1 MVHIPSFL
9 VGSAVSG
16 AGFLLIHRELS
27 HRQRLTKRWAISEYA
42 EEQFGEFR
50 AMARAKAKE
59 ATAQAAG
66 SASTPDID
74 IASLTGNAT
83 ATWNKGVGSIRDLVG
98 KTDK

>member
-27 HRQRLTKRWAISEYA
+27 HRQRLTTRWYISEFA
-42 EEQFGEFR
+42 ETQFNEFR
-50 AMARAKAKE
+50 TMARAKAKE
-59 ATAQAAG
+59 ATSQAAHST
-66 SASTPDID
+66 SAPD

-98 KTDK
+98 KTEKK

>member
-27 HRQRLTKRWAISEYA
+27 HRQRLSKRWIISEYA
-42 EEQFGEFR
+42 EEYFQEFR

-59 ATAQAAG
+59 ATSQAAG
-66 SASTPDID
+66 SASAPD

-83 ATWNKGVGSIRDLVG
+83 TTWNNGVGSIRDLVS
-98 KTDK
+98 KTEK

>member
-66 SASTPDID
+66 STSTPD